1 MPTLLEV
8 EVAVLVGRVGV
19 VDEPG
24 YVERRVGGDGLELL
38 GVVPH
43 DGDVGSLRLTLQK
56 FWISCKMW
64 IEN

>member
-1 MPTLLEV
+1 MPEV
-8 EVAVLVGRVGV
+8 QVAVLVSRVGV

-24 YVERRVGGDGLELL
+24 HVERRVRRDGLELL

-43 DGDVGSLRLTLQK
+43 DSDVGSLGLTLQK
-56 FWISCKMW
+56 FCISCKMW